1 MSTGFAHPIIS
12 RMCIYVYVC
21 IYIWFDIY
29 IFKLFMHS
37 LKLFLFIPYIIIY
50 FVVYIIFNKSSVNQK
65 NLELSI
71 LQVVMG
77 VCLFGR

>member
-1 MSTGFAHPIIS
+1 
-12 RMCIYVYVC
+12 
-21 IYIWFDIY
+21 
-29 IFKLFMHS
+29 MHS
-37 LKLFLFIPYIIIY
+37 LKIFLFIPYIIIY